1 MKACNG
7 TRPHTAEDWSGV
19 PGRSSLLALVLA
31 LAASVSWQSPALLM
45 ALAASVSWQPTA
57 RAQDR
62 QSAPQP
68 APQPAPV
75 FRSGVNLVRM
85 DVRAVDRDGR
95 PITDLKP
102 EDLEIVEGGRVRPI
116 ALFQHVAEPS
126 GTYLEVARRT
136 TGADISTNRGAPRGH
151 LYVIVFDQNHI
162 TPGNEQ
168 RARMAAERFLKTRVR
183 PGDRVALYALPG
195 PGPHL
200 SFTGDTR
207 AVQSQLI
214 AVRGALD
221 KESFGTLGGMT
232 LYEAFEITR
241 GNDTVLQRVVARAAS
256 DPSTDLRAALQGART
271 GSAVDTT
278 PVSLLQNVLRDNA
291 RTVVDRGDGETR
303 AFLTLFAEVLK
314 GLCGIEGRKA
324 VVLIS
329 EGFFSDFV
337 HADVERVAAAA
348 AQAYAVVYSLDIN
361 RRGVDINQAE
371 PAGNDA
377 NTEILDRI
385 EPLGSLAA
393 ETSGEL
399 VTDAGSR
406 LDSTFERIADQ
417 SLDYYVIGFE
427 SEANTASTDVD
438 RYRRITINARRP
450 GVTVRAR
457 TGYSFRDPVV
467 AADRRRAIDTA
478 LAAPFPQQG
487 LPVEVTTYV
496 SRGSSPGAHRVV
508 ISVEAEVPIESG
520 ANSRP
525 ADVVFVAKSAR
536 DGKVVASG
544 TDVMSRPRTA
554 AMGLIGTA
562 RYHVQFVAPPGD
574 YLMRVVVREPAGGVV
589 GSVDRRF
596 AVNYFDGTDVTAS
609 DLMIGR
615 KSDALPVRAEGY
627 AGEALTGMLEIYA
640 REPKTLDAVEVAVAL
655 LDQDGEARV
664 RFKADMNEIVR
675 APGSISSRTAS
686 IELPLGGVPAGEYRL
701 RATVKAKGETVADC
715 ERAVVVRAGAPQP
728 SSGPESAAPSE
739 LTPTDILDGEVAQR
753 FVASLGQMAGASDL
767 KKAAGLAAGRSWD
780 GVAGAVSAAAANTMA
795 GRALRG
801 MGLFAKRQYA
811 DAVVDLQA
819 ALDLDPK
826 SAVTA
831 FLLGWAQSATG
842 NQANAITAWRAATV
856 ASPTLVPAY
865 LALAEA
871 YLGQSQQA
879 LALQVLRA
887 GLAAL
892 PKSVELQSKIA
903 EVERR

>member
-1 MKACNG
+1 MKAACVV
-7 TRPHTAEDWSGV
+7 AM
-19 PGRSSLLALVLA
+19 LLVLA
-31 LAASVSWQSPALLM
+31 APVAWQPQRLAA
-45 ALAASVSWQPTA
+45 
-57 RAQDR
+57 RGAQDR
-62 QSAPQP
+62 QT

-75 FRSGVNLVRM
+75 FRSGVDLVRM

-95 PITDLKP
+95 PVTDLKA
-102 EDLEIVEGGRVRPI
+102 EDVEVVEGGRVRPI
-116 ALFQHVAEPS
+116 ALFQHVAEPI

-136 TGADISTNRGAPRGH
+136 IGADISTNRGAPRGH

-168 RARMAAERFLKTRVR
+168 RARLAAERFLATRVR

-195 PGPHL
+195 PGPHMP
-200 SFTGDTR
+200 FTTDTR
-207 AVQSQLI
+207 AIRSQLI
-214 AVRGALD
+214 AVRGGLD
-221 KESFGTLGGMT
+221 KESFGTMGGMT

-256 DPSTDLRAALQGART
+256 DPSTDLRVALQNVRI
-271 GSAVDTT
+271 GSAADAT

-291 RTVVDRGDGETR
+291 RTVVDRGDGQTR
-303 AFLTLFAEVLK
+303 AFLALFADVLR
-314 GLCGIEGRKA
+314 GLIGIEGRKSII
-324 VVLIS
+324 LIS

-348 AQAYAVVYSLDIN
+348 AQAYAAVYSLDIN
-361 RRGVDINQAE
+361 RRGIDISQAE
-371 PAGNDA
+371 PRGNDA
-377 NTEILDRI
+377 NTEIQALI

-399 VTDAGSR
+399 VTDASGR
-406 LDSTFERIADQ
+406 LDNTFERIADQ
-417 SLDYYVIGFE
+417 SLDYYIVGFE
-427 SEANTASTDVD
+427 PQAGTTPAETD
-438 RYRRITINARRP
+438 RYHRVTIKARRP
-450 GVTVRAR
+450 GVTIRAR

-487 LPVEVTTYV
+487 LPIEVTTYV

-525 ADVVFVAKSAR
+525 ADVVFVAKSAH
-536 DGKVVASG
+536 DGTVIASG

-554 AMGLIGTA
+554 ARGLVGA
-562 RYHVQFVAPPGD
+562 ALYHVQFVAPPGE

-596 AVNYFDGTDVTAS
+596 LVNYFDGTDVTAS

-615 KSDALPVRAEGY
+615 RSDTLPVRAKGY
-627 AGEALTGMLEIYA
+627 AGEALSGLLEIYA
-640 REPKTLDAVEVAVAL
+640 REPKALETVEVAVAL
-655 LDQDGEARV
+655 LKPDGAALV
-664 RFKADMNEIVR
+664 RFKADLNGIER

-686 IELPLGGVPAGEYRL
+686 IELPLGSVPVGEYTL
-701 RATVKAKGETVADC
+701 RATIKAKGETVAEL
-715 ERAVVVRAGAPQP
+715 ERAVVVLAGAPP
-728 SSGPESAAPSE
+728 PTPGPESAAPSE
-739 LTPTDILDGEVAQR
+739 LAPTDILNGEIAQR
-753 FVASLGQMAGASDL
+753 FVASLSPTTTDASV
-767 KKAAGLAAGRSWD
+767 KKAAGLAAARAWD
-780 GVAGAVSAAAANTMA
+780 GVAAAVSASAANTMA
-795 GRALRG
+795 GHALRG
-801 MGLFAKRQYA
+801 MGLFAKRQYV
-811 DAVVDLQA
+811 DAAAELRA

-831 FLLGWAQSATG
+831 FLLGWAHSAAG
-842 NQANAITAWRAATV
+842 NQADAITAWRAATV

-865 LALAEA
+865 LAIADA
-871 YLGQSQQA
+871 YLRQSQQA

-887 GLAAL
+887 GLAVL
-892 PKSVELQSKIA
+892 PKSVELQTRIA